1 MGMRD
6 PHAKVCQ
13 RCKLTLMK
21 LLLTGGTGYIG
32 SHSAVVLSQAG
43 HDVVLLDNLSNSK
56 LSDMRPMCNDAW
68 RAQQTAVKPSH

>member
-1 MGMRD
+1 
-6 PHAKVCQ
+6 
-13 RCKLTLMK
+13 MK

-56 LSDMRPMCNDAW
+56 LSDMRPMCNDSML
-68 RAQQTAVKPSH
+68 AQQTAVKPSH